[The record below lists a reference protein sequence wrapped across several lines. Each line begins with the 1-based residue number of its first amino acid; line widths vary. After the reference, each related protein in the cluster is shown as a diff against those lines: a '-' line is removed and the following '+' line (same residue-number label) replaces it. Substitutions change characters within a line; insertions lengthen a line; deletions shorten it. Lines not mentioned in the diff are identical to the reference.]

1 VSGLA
6 VGPITGITKRGWD
19 YLWVRYA
26 DAEDQNVLVK
36 QPIAAYVERVYQ
48 DGNFVLLGIGT

>member
-36 QPIAAYVERVYQ
+36 QPIAAYVERVYL
-48 DGNFVLLGIGT
+48 DGNFALLGIGT